1 MPNIYKRKDNELY
14 YVRIPIGKDDNGK
27 HQYETLYDKKRSV
40 LEEKIKEYEKNKG
53 INGQRLDKTPFT
65 LSEWINKRLFNS
77 VLDQVSPSTF
87 QGYVS
92 LYETHI
98 KGSDLGNMKIKE
110 IKPMHLNA
118 FLNDLKSKGKYTKGE
133 PLATSSVKK
142 LRFLLNNCF
151 KSAYYNNIVSYNP
164 MESPEIKLPKNTK
177 KAQPRTALTI
187 DQQKAYIKA
196 CEVQTYGLLYILALS
211 TGLRMGEIIGLKWK
225 YVDFDTNTINV
236 VEIIKYSR
244 VYDKTGD
251 KHNEHVTKSPKSEA
265 GSRSVPMPKF
275 LVTKLKELKL
285 QSTGDYVF
293 STSKGTPLNQ
303 GNINRGH
310 TAICERAEIN
320 HIPFHSLR
328 HTYATN
334 LLKTGENFKT
344 LQVLLGHADI
354 STTMNIYAHV
364 LEDTKKTAASKLDE
378 LFSNML

>member
-1 MPNIYKRKDNELY
+1 MPNIYKRKDNEYY

-27 HQYETLYDKKRSV
+27 YQYETLYDKKRSV
-40 LEEKIKEYEKNKG
+40 LEEKIKDYEKNKG
-53 INGQRLDKTPFT
+53 VNGQRLDKTPFT
-65 LSEWINKRLFNS
+65 LSEWVHKRLFDS

-87 QGYVS
+87 QGYMS

-110 IKPMHLNA
+110 IKPMHLNS
-118 FLNDLKSKGKYTKGE
+118 FLNNIKSKGKHTKGQ
-133 PLATSSVKK
+133 PLAASSVKK

-151 KSAYYNNIVSYNP
+151 KSAYYNNIISYNP
-164 MESPEIKLPKNTK
+164 MESTEVKLPKNTK
-177 KAQPRTALTI
+177 KAKTRSALTVE
-187 DQQKAYIKA
+187 QQKVYIKA
-196 CEVQTYGLLYILALS
+196 CDSQTYGLLYILALS

-225 YVDFDTNTINV
+225 YVDFDTNNINV
-236 VEIIKYSR
+236 VETIKYSD
-244 VYDKTGD
+244 VYDSKGN
-251 KHNEHVTKSPKSEA
+251 KHKEHVVKAPKSES
-265 GSRSVPMPKF
+265 GNRTVPLPNF

-285 QSTGDYVF
+285 KSTNDYVF
-293 STSKGTPLNQ
+293 ATSTGRPLNQ

-310 TAICERAEIN
+310 IAICKRAEID

-334 LLKTGENFKT
+334 LLKAGENFKT

-364 LEDTKKTAASKLDE
+364 LEDTKKTAASKLDK
-378 LFSNML
+378 LFAEML